1 LIEESNEVA
10 ALRAFAEAQAMKE
23 ANEKTML
30 MKILTSDGFH

>member
-1 LIEESNEVA
+1 LIEEV
-10 ALRAFAEAQAMKE
+10 AEAQAMKE

>member
-1 LIEESNEVA
+1 LIEEV
-10 ALRAFAEAQAMKE
+10 AEAQAKKA